1 MFCLEADIEAD
12 VNIIHEW
19 IKNRILKRQLG
30 LGCPRSG
37 LCGLIRGFT
46 VASFARFAGLYVAL
60 PSPASPALRAYTW
73 LYRRQL
79 RPLCGLIRGFTVASF
94 ARFAGLYVA

>member
-30 LGCPRSG
+30 FGCPRSG
-37 LCGLIRGFT
+37 LWWLIRGFT
-46 VASFARFAGLYVAL
+46 RFAGL
-60 PSPASPALRAYTW
+60 PTPIHRIS
-73 LYRRQL
+73 QL
-79 RPLCGLIRGFTVASF
+79 CWRSSGYA
-94 ARFAGLYVA
+94 